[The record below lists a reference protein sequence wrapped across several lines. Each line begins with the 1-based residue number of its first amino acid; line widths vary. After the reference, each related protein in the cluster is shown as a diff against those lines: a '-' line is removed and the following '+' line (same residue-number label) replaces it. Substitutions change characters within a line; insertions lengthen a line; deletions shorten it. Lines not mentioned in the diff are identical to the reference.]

1 MAEPALANHRHD
13 TASADRSWSRPPML
27 GDPAFNT
34 VYRRAKDF
42 ARHVVAQVSTA
53 NSEREAV

>member
-1 MAEPALANHRHD
+1 
-13 TASADRSWSRPPML
+13 ML

-42 ARHVVAQVSTA
+42 ARHVYRSQEVLP
-53 NSEREAV
+53 